1 MVVRGNAG
9 GGGVFIF
16 VLQRDHRKLTTEEG
30 DHYRAQ
36 SGGGG
41 PHGFQGE
48 RRGLFVSVLQGDYRK
63 LTTEEG
69 NH

>member
-1 MVVRGNAG
+1 MVLRGNAG
-9 GGGVFIF
+9 GG
-16 VLQRDHRKLTTEEG
+16 EG
-30 DHYRAQ
+30 IHFCVR
-36 SGGGG
+36 GG
-41 PHGFQGE
+41 PQEIDYRRGRPLKGTKWGGLHGFQGE

>member
-9 GGGVFIF
+9 GVFIF
-16 VLQRDHRKLTTEEG
+16 VLQGDHRKLTTEEG

-41 PHGFQGE
+41 TTWFSGGTQGII
-48 RRGLFVSVLQGDYRK
+48 RFCFTGGL
-63 LTTEEG
+63 
-69 NH
+69 

>member
-36 SGGGG
+36 SGGGD
-41 PHGFQGE
+41 HMVF
-48 RRGLFVSVLQGDYRK
+48 RGNAGDYSFLFYRG
-63 LTTEEG
+63 TIG
-69 NH
+69 N

>member
-1 MVVRGNAG
+1 MVLRGNAG
-9 GGGVFIF
+9 GGVFIS
-16 VLQRDHRKLTTEEG
+16 VLQGDHRKLTTEEG
-30 DHYRAQ
+30 DDYRAQ
-36 SGGGG
+36 SGGG

-48 RRGLFVSVLQGDYRK
+48 RRGLFVSVLQGDSRK